1 MLFGDDLA
9 LKGAMIRP
17 GSIFRMTLT
26 EEDGITPKGG
36 YSTRVKYF
44 VIAGVDKEGNYVGVS
59 LINTDVNIRFA
70 RMIAPFQLCIYPD
83 RYSFLNGKYRYV
95 DCYSIKH
102 INRLRILQEA
112 KYIAQLEEMDLD
124 KVKRLLKAS
133 PTMDAKTIQQYGL

>member
-1 MLFGDDLA
+1 MLLGDDLA

-17 GSIFRMTLT
+17 GSVFRMPLT

>member
-1 MLFGDDLA
+1 MLLGDDLA

-17 GSIFRMTLT
+17 GSVFRMTLT

-83 RYSFLNGKYRYV
+83 RSSFLNGKYRYV

>member
-1 MLFGDDLA
+1 MLLGDDLA

-17 GSIFRMTLT
+17 GSVFRMTLT

-83 RYSFLNGKYRYV
+83 RYSFLDGKYRYV